1 MFYICTNFMESFT
14 AHFLF
19 SMKRIIGLFLLF
31 FGFANLSAQRHEI
44 GLKAGMSNLVGDIG
58 RTNYILQKPFNRS
71 ISEHGIPFYGGL
83 IYRRNF
89 NPYQSVRLDLG
100 FSHVQFDDRYAQENY
115 RKQRGLFGTNSG
127 ADADVVFEYNFLPV
141 NNEQKS
147 MLSPYVFGGVGA
159 LFYTAKRITFVNDFE
174 RDPNGNVR
182 PPDANGIYRITT
194 KPESSGATKL
204 TLGIPFGAGLK
215 YKFNYNWALS
225 GEFKFKPTFSD
236 GIDYSIIDDKDI
248 RFTYNKDIKQSGSTK
263 SELQQEPY
271 VTEAKNTAEAI
282 LKNRTY
288 GNTNSKD
295 WVNSMT
301 LGLTYSF
308 GRPPCYCD

>member
-89 NPYQSVRLDLG
+89 NPYQTLRFDVG
-100 FSHVQFDDRYAQENY
+100 FSHIQFDDAYAKEEY
-115 RKQRGLFGTNSG
+115 RRQRNLRSTNSG

-159 LFYTAKRITFVNDFE
+159 LFYTAKRITFVTDFIK
-174 RDPNGNVR
+174 DPNGINT
-182 PPDANGIYRITT
+182 ITT
-194 KPESSGATKL
+194 IPESSGATKL

-225 GEFKFKPTFSD
+225 GELKFKPTFSD

-248 RFTYNKDIKQSGSTK
+248 RFTYKSGLK
-263 SELQQEPY
+263 QEPY
-271 VTEAKNTAEAI
+271 VTKAKNTAEAF

>member
-31 FGFANLSAQRHEI
+31 FGFANLSSQRHEI

-58 RTNYILQKPFNRS
+58 RTNYIFQKPFNRS

-147 MLSPYVFGGVGA
+147 MLSPYVFGGIGA
-159 LFYTAKRITFVNDFE
+159 LGYSVMRVTFDNDFY
-174 RDPNGNVR
+174 RDGAGNAIEPTSAGNFKR
-182 PPDANGIYRITT
+182 TATY
-194 KPESSGATKL
+194 ESGKKIIIA
-204 TLGIPFGAGLK
+204 IPFGAGLK

-236 GIDYSIIDDKDI
+236 GIDYSMIDDKDI
-248 RFTYNKDIKQSGSTK
+248 RHRYNKDLKQPNSTK
-263 SELQQEPY
+263 SLLQQEPY
-271 VTEAKNTAEAI
+271 ITQAKLWAEET

>member
-1 MFYICTNFMESFT
+1 
-14 AHFLF
+14 
-19 SMKRIIGLFLLF
+19 MKRIIGLFLLF

-147 MLSPYVFGGVGA
+147 MLSPYVFGGIGA
-159 LFYTAKRITFVNDFE
+159 MVYSV
-174 RDPNGNVR
+174 VR
-182 PPDANGIYRITT
+182 SAQTETD
-194 KPESSGATKL
+194 KSGKKIIIAV
-204 TLGIPFGAGLK
+204 PFGAGLK

-236 GIDYSIIDDKDI
+236 GIDYSMIDDKET
-248 RFTYNKDIKQSGSTK
+248 RKNK
-263 SELQQEPY
+263 
-271 VTEAKNTAEAI
+271 
-282 LKNRTY
+282 
-288 GNTNSKD
+288 TNSKD